1 MHDTIPRRACRTG
14 RQLSGFVRGDRI
26 AVVFQTPYRWYPRSP
41 RSCAG
46 SDRIVVTGD
55 AGSPKRKSGP
65 PYPSPRRAGSST
77 PTVASGSCRRIRDK
91 RSIRKSSPPAL
102 DLRYA
107 DEVEGEDQTSR
118 RNGVRIPFGFQARL
132 AGEPGQ
138 RSAAGDEAIWAAS
151 RNWGVVVP
159 DAPQDRGVLVRQR
172 RAERPGAP
180 GSRTAGYDRSQL
192 HGDSRR

>member
-1 MHDTIPRRACRTG
+1 MRANMRSTRGSLLLGSRHPGKESRTAGSFLGALFSAGFWWNLGLRQFDRKASTKSPKRVQEEKMHDTIPRRACQTG

-91 RSIRKSSPPAL
+91 RSIRKSSRPAL
-102 DLRYA
+102 DVCLSQRVA
-107 DEVEGEDQTSR
+107 WPDTR
-118 RNGVRIPFGFQARL
+118 RSLWDCIMGR
-132 AGEPGQ
+132 
-138 RSAAGDEAIWAAS
+138 
-151 RNWGVVVP
+151 
-159 DAPQDRGVLVRQR
+159 
-172 RAERPGAP
+172 
-180 GSRTAGYDRSQL
+180 
-192 HGDSRR
+192 